1 MQIKKID
8 DFHSLKKRF
17 NHQKNPLKDSAD
29 IFLEETSTHA
39 SARRNFIES
48 YETNIDNG
56 DPFSFGC

>member
-1 MQIKKID
+1 MI
-8 DFHSLKKRF
+8 FTVLKKRF
-17 NHQKNPLKDSAD
+17 NHQKNPLKDSAN

-48 YETNIDNG
+48 YATNIDNG